1 MKKDAYYFPHFS
13 NARNDSKI
21 IRLRR
26 IFGIEGYG
34 IFFML
39 LEVLRE
45 QADFKCHLNSVEDL
59 AFEWHISKEKIN
71 SVINDFDLF
80 DIDQNMFFSAKLV
93 LFLQPY
99 IEKSERAREAINK
112 RWTKTKALLAKNNG
126 NTNVYTNVLP
136 QYNHS
141 NTSKVK
147 ESKVKESKVKERN
160 NDAKHLF
167 CRSPYFEKEI
177 FIQSFDE
184 KYRVYDLEYYYEI
197 LKNYSESHGKMY
209 NNWLAAARNWLIR
222 DINDGKA
229 HKINSSL
236 TDDQQKSERLK
247 AVQQAFEKLNQGN
260 NGN

>member
-1 MKKDAYYFPHFS
+1 MKKDAYYFSHDA
-13 NARNDSKI
+13 NATNDPKI
-21 IRLRR
+21 MVMIAQWGL
-26 IFGIEGYG
+26 EAYG
-34 IFFML
+34 IFWVL
-39 LEVLRE
+39 IEHLRE
-45 QADFKCHLNSVEDL
+45 QPGFKSHLLILKALALRHSSSEEKFKHVVFDFGLFEIMQDTFFYSKSLIDRMKPLEDKREKMKEL
-59 AFEWHISKEKIN
+59 A
-71 SVINDFDLF
+71 
-80 DIDQNMFFSAKLV
+80 
-93 LFLQPY
+93 Y
-99 IEKSERAREAINK
+99 K
-112 RWTKTKALLAKNNG
+112 RWNKTDAHAMPTHINTHSEG
-126 NTNVYTNVLP
+126 NA
-136 QYNHS
+136 
-141 NTSKVK
+141 SKVK